1 MSKKRQWRK
10 GEKLRIVLIVATV
23 ILALLLIGIIAF
35 TLIASRYLN
44 MMNYATV
51 NTTKSAEEISSIRED
66 GSELISSGETV
77 TTGKVELP
85 PEILDPVIQGE
96 NVVNILLIGQDRRL
110 GQGTQRSDSMILVT
124 FNKTKGKVTLTSF
137 MRDQYVHIPGHG
149 NDKLCHAYA
158 YGGMTLLNQTL
169 YDHFGVEIDGNV
181 EVDFSGFE
189 SIIDILGGVELDLTK
204 KEARHL
210 NKLEGWS
217 LKEGINVLTG
227 EQALLYS
234 RIRSIDNDYSRT
246 ERQRK
251 VLMSLIEEYKNQD
264 LGTTMKMAEEFLPLV
279 TTDIPQNQV
288 MTYVMELFPMMS
300 GAKVETLRIP
310 VDGTFK
316 GGYVRISGTNRK
328 MWCQYDIDFGANRE
342 ILQKIFDN

>member
-10 GEKLRIVLIVATV
+10 GEKLRIVLIVV
-23 ILALLLIGIIAF
+23 SILLALLLIAIIGI
-35 TLIASRYLN
+35 TLVARRYLDL
-44 MMNYATV
+44 MNYETV
-51 NTTKSAEEISSIRED
+51 NSTRTLEEASSYRD
-66 GSELISSGETV
+66 GETELIGTDDTV
-77 TTGKVELP
+77 PTANVVVP
-85 PEILDPVIQGE
+85 PVIEEPVVQGE

-124 FNKTKGKVTLTSF
+124 FNKSKGKITLTSF
-137 MRDQYVHIPGHG
+137 MRDQYVNIPGYG
-149 NDKLCHAYA
+149 NDKLCHAYY
-158 YGGMTLLNQTL
+158 YGGMPLLNQTL

-189 SIIDILGGVELDLTK
+189 TIIDILGGVELDLTS
-204 KEARHL
+204 KEAKHL
-210 NKLEGWS
+210 NKLEGWD
-217 LKEGINVLTG
+217 LTEGTNVLTG

-251 VLMSLIEEYKNQD
+251 VLISLIEEYKGQD
-264 LGTTMKMAEEFLPLV
+264 LSKTMEMAEEFLPLV

-310 VDGTFK
+310 VDGTFT
-316 GGYVRISGTNRK
+316 GGYVRVSETRK
-328 MWCQYDIDFGANRE
+328 MWCQYDIDFAANQK
-342 ILQKIFDN
+342 ILQEIFAE

>member
-1 MSKKRQWRK
+1 MSEKRQWRK
-10 GEKLRIVLIVATV
+10 GEKMRIVLIVV
-23 ILALLLIGIIAF
+23 SIILTLLLIAIIGI
-35 TLIASRYLN
+35 TLIARRYLN
-44 MMNYATV
+44 LMNYETI
-51 NTTKSAEEISSIRED
+51 NSTKTLEEASSYRD
-66 GSELISSGETV
+66 GDSELIGTHETV
-77 TTGKVELP
+77 TTANVVLP
-85 PEILDPVIQGE
+85 PVIEEPVVQGE

-124 FNKTKGKVTLTSF
+124 FNKSKGKVTLTSF
-137 MRDQYVHIPGHG
+137 MRDQYVNIPGYG
-149 NDKLCHAYA
+149 NDKLCHAYY
-158 YGGMTLLNQTL
+158 YGGMPLLNQTL

-204 KEARHL
+204 KEAKHL
-210 NKLEGWS
+210 NKLEGWN
-217 LKEGINVLTG
+217 LKEGTNVLTG

-251 VLMSLIEEYKNQD
+251 VLMSLIEEYKGQD
-264 LGTTMKMAEEFLPLV
+264 LGKTMEMAEKFLPLV

-310 VDGTFK
+310 VDG
-316 GGYVRISGTNRK
+316 GYGRISETRK
-328 MWCQYDIDFGANRE
+328 MW
-342 ILQKIFDN
+342 

>member
-10 GEKLRIVLIVATV
+10 GEKLRIVLIVV
-23 ILALLLIGIIAF
+23 SILLALF
-35 TLIASRYLN
+35 LIAIIGLTLVARRYLN
-44 MMNYATV
+44 LMNYETV
-51 NTTKSAEEISSIRED
+51 NSTKTLEEASS
-66 GSELISSGETV
+66 SELIGTDETV
-77 TTGKVELP
+77 PTASVVLP
-85 PEILDPVIQGE
+85 PVIEEPVVQGE
-96 NVVNILLIGQDRRL
+96 NIVNILLIGQDRRL

-124 FNKTKGKVTLTSF
+124 FNKSKGKITLTSF
-137 MRDQYVHIPGHG
+137 MRDQYVNIPGYG
-149 NDKLCHAYA
+149 NDKLCHAYY
-158 YGGMTLLNQTL
+158 YGGMPLLNQTL

-204 KEARHL
+204 KEANHL
-210 NKLEGWS
+210 NKLEGWD
-217 LKEGINVLTG
+217 LKEGTNVLTG

-251 VLMSLIEEYKNQD
+251 VLISLIEEYKGQD
-264 LGTTMKMAEEFLPLV
+264 LGKTMEMAEEFLPLV

-310 VDGTFK
+310 VDGTFT
-316 GGYVRISGTNRK
+316 GGYVRISETRK
-328 MWCQYDIDFGANRE
+328 VWYQYDIDFVANQK
-342 ILQKIFDN
+342 ILQELFED